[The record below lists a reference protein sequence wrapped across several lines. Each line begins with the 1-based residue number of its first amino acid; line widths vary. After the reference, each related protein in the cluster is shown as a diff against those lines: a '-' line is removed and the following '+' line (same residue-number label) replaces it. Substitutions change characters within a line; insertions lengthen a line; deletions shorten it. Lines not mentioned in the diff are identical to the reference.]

1 MRLAAVFLGF
11 AASIF
16 TTTHGLHQSSSRAAS
31 NNISSVDIPLEV
43 FQIQAPL
50 RDSYDGA
57 ACSQTIVQHD
67 FTNSYGS
74 PYVGML
80 SICPALCIELGYDV
94 SPNVATDG
102 NEQVLTRLLRIVLT
116 PQ

>member
-1 MRLAAVFLGF
+1 MRLAVFIGF

-16 TTTHGLHQSSSRAAS
+16 KTGHGLQPLSRATADAQ
-31 NNISSVDIPLEV
+31 NNTTPVDIPLEV

-74 PYVGML
+74 PYVGAF
-80 SICPALCIELGYDV
+80 SICPVLCFDLCISKKYL
-94 SPNVATDG
+94 SSH
-102 NEQVLTRLLRIVLT
+102 
-116 PQ
+116 